1 MKLLKQLCY
10 LFFNSKI
17 NILLWIAGLRKPIL
31 LEFLLIIQENELWKR
46 SSHSFQSIISNNPY
60 RNMTHHSSSF
70 FSWLLLYFAFFHF
83 QQQPSEQCLSRSEVI
98 TCKSNGDPTV
108 GSLHF
113 CCDSQLAGKVD
124 NELPPTSSC
133 NNALQFLFPSL
144 RFPEIAPRPPLRC
157 NCSFFIISFKLLS

>member
-1 MKLLKQLCY
+1 MNY
-10 LFFNSKI
+10 D
-17 NILLWIAGLRKPIL
+17 
-31 LEFLLIIQENELWKR
+31 KR
-46 SSHSFQSIISNNPY
+46 SSHSFQSIICNIILYIINHKQQPLQEYDPSFFF
-60 RNMTHHSSSF
+60 F

-133 NNALQFLFPSL
+133 NNALPFLFPSL

>member
-1 MKLLKQLCY
+1 M
-10 LFFNSKI
+10 NSD
-17 NILLWIAGLRKPIL
+17 
-31 LEFLLIIQENELWKR
+31 KR
-46 SSHSFQSIISNNPY
+46 SSHSFQSIICNIILYTINHKQQPLQEY
-60 RNMTHHSSSF
+60 DLSF
-70 FSWLLLYFAFFHF
+70 FFLFSWLLLYFAFFHF

-144 RFPEIAPRPPLRC
+144 RFPEIAPRPP
-157 NCSFFIISFKLLS
+157 FTM

>member
-1 MKLLKQLCY
+1 MNY
-10 LFFNSKI
+10 D
-17 NILLWIAGLRKPIL
+17 
-31 LEFLLIIQENELWKR
+31 KR
-46 SSHSFQSIISNNPY
+46 SSHSFQSIICNIILYIINHKQQPLQEYDPSFFF
-60 RNMTHHSSSF
+60 F